1 MVLHTLT
8 LSVLQR
14 HMPKGNPLQSL
25 RMASIMTSTSSAI
38 GSAASITLPEISNAV
53 LSVEEYASS
62 PPKEAR
68 TGFPKQGGQSLSYW
82 LQQVRCD
89 PLVDHRMTEIL
100 PAEADTVIIGSG
112 SVEPSWQKII
122 PRPGRPKA
130 WLFLKFA
137 NSALEQRDVMLA
149 TASSIN
155 GATLP
160 SSRKHTEQSRL

>member
-82 LQQVRCD
+82 LQKVRCN
-89 PLVDHRMTEIL
+89 LLLDHRTTE
-100 PAEADTVIIGSG
+100 T
-112 SVEPSWQKII
+112 
-122 PRPGRPKA
+122 
-130 WLFLKFA
+130 FA
-137 NSALEQRDVMLA
+137 
-149 TASSIN
+149 TISS
-155 GATLP
+155 
-160 SSRKHTEQSRL
+160 TE